1 MTASIVT
8 SLFPLVLFLPRDHMR
23 SHGPYCRHFPD
34 GRPPLSPMLLRLL
47 FFDRVVL
54 DLLTVAVPA
63 KDELL
68 VLVKLLHRRM
78 KLLIVARR

>member
-1 MTASIVT
+1 
-8 SLFPLVLFLPRDHMR
+8 
-23 SHGPYCRHFPD
+23 
-34 GRPPLSPMLLRLL
+34 MLLRLL